1 LNDPAESTPGSLP
14 LDGEDV
20 EIKGSFTKSQQDR
33 GLLVR
38 TIVAMANTRG
48 GRIVLQSVA
57 GDPGSVDTEHLNEM
71 VSAWVAPRV
80 HGLVAATALDG
91 SVEIVVPES
100 ELKPHVFVAELDYQH
115 RGRSRGVFFPGQI
128 WVRHSSKNEPAG
140 AADIER
146 MFRERASRFLGDL
159 SEHIT
164 DPAFPLR
171 LPAGAPTPSAE
182 AVTRAVTFED
192 VEHDSKLRVD
202 GQAEIAIRVT
212 TDPDAAP
219 VNIDINRTY
228 PFTTSALGEALGKGV
243 NWAAAA
249 VRALGL
255 KGDFSYHYPVVNAD
269 GRVVVNKYSEATL
282 QRLREQLASDPE
294 WNPWAA

>member
-1 LNDPAESTPGSLP
+1 
-14 LDGEDV
+14 V
-20 EIKGSFTKSQQDR
+20 
-33 GLLVR
+33 V
-38 TIVAMANTRG
+38 
-48 GRIVLQSVA
+48 
-57 GDPGSVDTEHLNEM
+57 GDPSLVDTVHLDEM
-71 VSAWVAPRV
+71 IAAYAAPRV
-80 HGLVAATALDG
+80 HGLVATIALDG

-100 ELKPHVFVAELDYQH
+100 ELKPHMFVAELDYQH

-140 AADIER
+140 ASDIER
-146 MFRERASRFLGDL
+146 MIRERVSRFLGDL
-159 SEHIT
+159 SITIT

-171 LPAGAPTPSAE
+171 FPVGAATPASTPE
-182 AVTRAVTFED
+182 ARVVTLED
-192 VEHDSKLRVD
+192 VEGEAKLRVD
-202 GQAEIAIRVT
+202 SQAEFAIRVT

-255 KGDFSYHYPVVNAD
+255 KGDLGYHYPVVNAD
-269 GRVVVNKYSEATL
+269 GRVVVNKYSEAAL

-294 WNPWAA
+294 WNPWAS

>member
-1 LNDPAESTPGSLP
+1 
-14 LDGEDV
+14 V
-20 EIKGSFTKSQQDR
+20 R
-33 GLLVR
+33 GRAAVHR
-38 TIVAMANTRG
+38 R
-48 GRIVLQSVA
+48 
-57 GDPGSVDTEHLNEM
+57 
-71 VSAWVAPRV
+71 VSSPRR
-80 HGLVAATALDG
+80 HG

-115 RGRSRGVFFPGQI
+115 RGRSHGVFFPGQI
-128 WVRHSSKNEPAG
+128 WVRQSSKNEPAG

-146 MFRERASRFLGDL
+146 MIRERVSRFLGDL
-159 SEHIT
+159 SVTIT

-171 LPAGAPTPSAE
+171 IPAGAAAPAGATGDTRPLTLEGVEGE
-182 AVTRAVTFED
+182 A
-192 VEHDSKLRVD
+192 KLRVD

-249 VRALGL
+249 VRVLRI
-255 KGDFSYHYPVVNAD
+255 KGDLAYHYPVRNAD
-269 GRVVVNKYSEATL
+269 GRVVVNKYSEAAL
-282 QRLREQLASDPE
+282 QRMREQLASEPD
-294 WNPWAA
+294 WNPWAG